1 MEHPILF
8 STEMVQAILEGK
20 KTQTRRVIEV
30 QPEGMMGI
38 CKCHYSPS
46 GHAYSNTDGSCTC
59 QPVDF
64 PYGQPGG
71 DLWVRETWRLASINA
86 EIADAQFWTV
96 QFADFHVMPHPQ
108 PKRELFLK
116 LAEKDKFQTSNTG
129 IKFGRWRPSI
139 HMYRWMS
146 RINLGIVH
154 IRAERLQDITD
165 EDATKEGIQDVCH
178 CGDYVESHGY
188 HSGHSAVSMPG
199 WATENFASLWDSING
214 KRGYPWALNPW
225 VWVIEFQKVQ

>member
-30 QPEGMMGI
+30 QPEEMMGI
-38 CKCHYSPS
+38 CECHYSPS
-46 GHAYSNTDGSCTC
+46 GHAYSNADGSCTC

-96 QFADFHVMPHPQ
+96 QFSDFHVMPHPQ

-116 LAEKDKFQTSNTG
+116 LAKKDKFQKSNTG
-129 IKFGRWRPSI
+129 IEFGRWRPSI

-154 IRAERLQDITD
+154 IRAERLQDITGNDVVAEGVSFPDADGIYGDD
-165 EDATKEGIQDVCH
+165 EMARWEPFQD
-178 CGDYVESHGY
+178 
-188 HSGHSAVSMPG
+188 
-199 WATENFASLWDSING
+199 LWDSINAE
-214 KRGYPWALNPW
+214 RGYSWSSNPW
-225 VWVIEFQKVQ
+225 VWVIEFQKVK